1 MEKQVEKTAY
11 RFEKYCG
18 PDRWA
23 SFYFQL
29 KETLAL
35 KPKNVLEIGVGNNTF
50 RNGITADTGILY
62 ESLDIAEDLHPTH
75 VGSVDKMPLA
85 DKSFDAVCAFEI
97 LEHLP
102 FEKFEKSIGEIARV
116 SRKHAVISLPHF
128 GPPVKFL
135 IKLPFLPEMRFA
147 WKFPYPRKHVFD
159 TRHYWEI
166 GKREYPV
173 RRIRKALEKFFVI
186 KKEFVP
192 FEHQYHHFF
201 VLEKKE

>member
-29 KETLAL
+29 KETFAL
-35 KPKNVLEIGVGNNTF
+35 KPKKVLEIGVGNNTF

-75 VGSVDKMPLA
+75 IGSVDKMPLA
-85 DKSFDAVCAFEI
+85 DKSFDVVCAFEI

-128 GPPVKFL
+128 GPPVRNFSSSRKNLFPSSISTTTFL
-135 IKLPFLPEMRFA
+135 C
-147 WKFPYPRKHVFD
+147 WKRSNNASKHV
-159 TRHYWEI
+159 R
-166 GKREYPV
+166 P
-173 RRIRKALEKFFVI
+173 
-186 KKEFVP
+186 KK
-192 FEHQYHHFF
+192 Y
-201 VLEKKE
+201 